1 MLLFTTRANR
11 TMKYIPILI
20 LFVATPVLAQDD
32 LAQISGFV
40 NKYCV
45 SCHGAKAQEG
55 DRRFDELSPAAI
67 SIDQSETWHEILDR
81 LNLADMPPKDAKLQ
95 PTDAQRLEM
104 SKKLTRVL
112 ANAKNNLPHKPQTV
126 LRRLN
131 RAEYDAA
138 MRSVLGL
145 ESMLDDPTTEFT
157 PDQNVDH
164 FRNVGDTL
172 VLSDVLL
179 TNYLNAS
186 RRYLNHAI
194 SKSRATP
201 ESQTRTFEA
210 PFCRSMPNP
219 DGQDR
224 PGEYQH
230 LRENAT
236 YKHGYLWLSKMH
248 RGLPTDGWYEI
259 RIHAEAIDRDHP
271 YRDSIINTS
280 REDPLQLA
288 IVATD
293 TSAGDMYNNNPT
305 DKTLAV
311 MDVADN
317 DPQWYTV
324 TKWFDKGYTP
334 RLAFPNGPA
343 KIKYMRH
350 KLMHQHRD
358 LFPTFIRDRVHVFA
372 TMHPDYDK
380 VEGPKLEKKFLAE
393 QDRLKAAGKPYDTFG
408 TAHRMHTDEA
418 WVNFYSEYRGPR
430 LRIHEVQIKGPL
442 AKDSAKQKTVASF
455 FPAKPPTSTEASEL
469 ITRFATRAFR
479 RPVKAAETEPVLELY
494 QQQLR
499 TRENHTDAIRV
510 AYQSILC
517 SPEFL
522 YHRTQSGPL
531 NQHELASR
539 LAFFL
544 WSAPPDQQL
553 RRLASEG
560 RLQGAVLREQTE
572 RLLND
577 QRNSH
582 MIASFTDAW
591 LQLDKLGTMLP
602 SHSEH
607 PRYYNDRLEEAMRGE
622 TRTYIADAINR
633 DLGVSVLVDSDYSF
647 LNASLARLYGVDGV
661 VGSQL
666 RRVALNDRRRGGL
679 LGQASVLTATA
690 NGIDTSPVLR
700 GVWVLESLLG
710 TPPSPPPPDIE
721 PLEPDT
727 RGTTTI
733 REQLTAH
740 REVATC
746 AACHSRIDPPGFA
759 LESFDEIGQYRKNY
773 LLDGAWRRKGP
784 KVDPSGELPSGET
797 FDDIVQLKQHLMK
810 RLDLVAQNLAS
821 KLLVHATGRLDDP
834 ADRSD
839 VLKLMQSHA
848 GRKDIGIRTL
858 IHEIVQSE
866 AFAR

>member
-1 MLLFTTRANR
+1 
-11 TMKYIPILI
+11 MKYLPLLI
-20 LFVATPVLAQDD
+20 LLVAAPAYGQDD
-32 LAQISGFV
+32 LANIRGFV

-45 SCHGAKAQEG
+45 SCHGTESQEG
-55 DRRFDELSPAAI
+55 DRRFDMLSSVTIEPK
-67 SIDQSETWHEILDR
+67 QSEAWHEILDR
-81 LNLADMPPKDAKLQ
+81 LNLADMPPEDAKLQ
-95 PTDAQRLEM
+95 PTDAQRLAM
-104 SKKLTRVL
+104 SQQLTRLLV
-112 ANAKNNLPHKPQTV
+112 NAKNSEPAKPQTV

-131 RAEYDAA
+131 RDEYDAA

-145 ESMLDDPTTEFT
+145 ETMLDDPTTEFT

-164 FRNVGDTL
+164 FRNIGDTL

-179 TNYLNAS
+179 TNYLDAS

-194 SKSRATP
+194 ANSQAKTP
-201 ESQTRTFEA
+201 TQTRNFSA

-236 YKHGYLWLSKMH
+236 DKHGYLWLSKMGH
-248 RGLPTDGWYEI
+248 GLPASGWYEV
-259 RIHAEAIDRDHP
+259 RVRAEAIDRDHP
-271 YRDSIINTS
+271 YRDNIINTS
-280 REDPLQLA
+280 RQDPLQLA

-311 MDVADN
+311 IDVADN
-317 DPQWYTV
+317 DPQWYTI
-324 TKWFDKGYTP
+324 TKWFDQGYTP
-334 RLAFPNGPA
+334 RLSFPNGPA

-350 KLMHQHRD
+350 KLMRQHRE
-358 LFPTFIRDRVHVFA
+358 LFPTFLRDRVHVFA

-380 VEGPKLEKKFLAE
+380 VEGPKLEKAFLAE

-408 TAHRMHTDEA
+408 TAHRMHTEEA
-418 WVNFYSEYRGPR
+418 WMDFYSEYRGPR
-430 LRIHEVQIKGPL
+430 LRIHEVQVKGPL
-442 AKDSAKQKTVASF
+442 ARETAEQKAVASF
-455 FPAKPPTSTEASEL
+455 FPHSKPTTAAAEKL
-469 ITRFATRAFR
+469 INQFATRAFR
-479 RPVKAAETEPVLELY
+479 RPATVKATKPILKLYLKQLEAGH
-494 QQQLR
+494 
-499 TRENHTDAIRV
+499 EHIDAIRV
-510 AYQSILC
+510 AYQALLC

-522 YHRTQSGPL
+522 YHRTQKGPL
-531 NQHELASR
+531 HQHDLASR
-539 LAFFL
+539 LSFFL
-544 WSAPPDQQL
+544 WSAPPDTELRQL
-553 RRLASEG
+553 ADEG
-560 RLQGAVLREQTE
+560 KLNDPATLRAQTE
-572 RLLND
+572 RLLRD
-577 QRNSH
+577 ERSAG

-607 PRYYNDRLEEAMRGE
+607 PRYFNDRLEESMRTE
-622 TRTYIADAINR
+622 TRTYIADAIKR
-633 DLGVSVLVDSDYSF
+633 DLGVSVLIDSDYSF
-647 LNASLARLYGVDGV
+647 LNASLARLYGVQGV
-661 VGSQL
+661 EGSHV
-666 RRVALNDRRRGGL
+666 RRVALNDPRRGGL
-679 LGQASVLTATA
+679 LGQASILTATA

-700 GVWVLESLLG
+700 GVWVLECLLG

-759 LESFDEIGQYRKNY
+759 LESFDEIGQFRKNY
-773 LLDGAWRRKGP
+773 LLDGAWRRQGP
-784 KVDPSGELPSGET
+784 EVDPSGKLPSGET

-810 RLDLVAQNLAS
+810 RLDLVKRNLAS

-834 ADRSD
+834 FDKTS
-839 VLKLMQSHA
+839 VLKLLQSHA
-848 GRKDIGIRTL
+848 NQNDVGIRTL
-858 IHEIVQSE
+858 IHSIVQSE